1 MGEYDSS
8 VRCPICGG
16 EAELGRLYG
25 GDPAALKWLPGSQ
38 SLFLGA
44 WAFGSTAV
52 GRSGWGLPSGRARAE
67 GIYCGQCRRIVIDAT
82 VCRRGKLALF
92 LQHLL
97 LVTATIVG
105 ACSGLWIVAQYHV
118 ATGIMLGF
126 PCCGF
131 VGRSLG
137 WGLLKRLGCSPRTD

>member
-25 GDPAALKWLPGSQ
+25 SGPAALKWLPASQ
-38 SLFLGA
+38 WLFLGA

-52 GRSGWGLPSGRARAE
+52 GWSGWGLPSGRARAE
-67 GIYCGQCRRIVIDAT
+67 GIYCGRCEKIVIDAK
-82 VCRRGKLALF
+82 VCRSGKLALF
-92 LQHLL
+92 LQALL
-97 LVTATIVG
+97 LSTTTIVG

-118 ATGIMLGF
+118 VAGMILGL
-126 PCCGF
+126 PCGVF
-131 VGRSLG
+131 VGCCVG
-137 WGLLKRLGCSPRTD
+137 WALLKRLGCSPRAD

>member
-44 WAFGSTAV
+44 WAFGSKGNEKGNEKDRHFLLSFACKLV
-52 GRSGWGLPSGRARAE
+52 
-67 GIYCGQCRRIVIDAT
+67 CGKV
-82 VCRRGKLALF
+82 
-92 LQHLL
+92 
-97 LVTATIVG
+97 
-105 ACSGLWIVAQYHV
+105 
-118 ATGIMLGF
+118 
-126 PCCGF
+126 P
-131 VGRSLG
+131 
-137 WGLLKRLGCSPRTD
+137 